1 VRTQSLGLGVL
12 DVLLIG
18 DGAVTITTRVAPP
31 EKGGNYIEIDMSR
44 ADARRLAHFL
54 LAASHSRAT

>member
-1 VRTQSLGLGVL
+1 VL
-12 DVLLIG
+12 DVFLIG